1 VIINS
6 NGDGQEQNN
15 SLPWLLTEQ
24 WNIVKEVIRK
34 IRFLTGFSPI
44 PLFSRELIILETK
57 RIAFGF
63 IIFQFEKFYVKVS

>member
-1 VIINS
+1 MCNNTHKIDV
-6 NGDGQEQNN
+6 DGGEA
-15 SLPWLLTEQ
+15 
-24 WNIVKEVIRK
+24 VEVIE
-34 IRFLTGFSPI
+34 GFCQTKSTWF